1 MVLRHCSDQPFSLE
15 TIFESLIDSF
25 IENKVG
31 LADHFLSVSLAAQ
44 LKEKLMSL
52 YASQQMQS
60 AGIGNNALLLHDKLV
75 RSDVIYWLDPAHDD
89 PYENL
94 FFELMDGFI
103 RHLNSTCYTG
113 ITGYEFHYALY
124 AKGSFYKKHL
134 DQFRNDKS
142 RVFSMIM
149 YLNAAWQEH
158 DGGELCVYHPDH
170 VQVIEPRNG
179 KCVFFKSNEM
189 EHEVLL
195 TQQPRLS
202 ITGWLKSNGS

>member
-124 AKGSFYKKHL
+124 
-134 DQFRNDKS
+134 
-142 RVFSMIM
+142 
-149 YLNAAWQEH
+149 
-158 DGGELCVYHPDH
+158 
-170 VQVIEPRNG
+170 
-179 KCVFFKSNEM
+179 
-189 EHEVLL
+189 
-195 TQQPRLS
+195 
-202 ITGWLKSNGS
+202 